1 MNSNVIKT
9 MPKIKLSKDAK
20 NASFD
25 NSPKDIKKDSFG
37 EISDEEIK
45 AFAMGYYDNNGADYY
60 VELGAK
66 WYREQ
71 LKLRQ

>member
-20 NASFD
+20 NASID
-25 NSPKDIKKDSFG
+25 K
-37 EISDEEIK
+37 ISDEEIEK
-45 AFAMGYYDNNGADYY
+45 QSWIYEPRNKYDAAFLREAFIKGA
-60 VELGAK
+60 E

>member
-20 NASFD
+20 NASID
-25 NSPKDIKKDSFG
+25 K
-37 EISDEEIK
+37 ISDEEIGQ
-45 AFAMGYYDNNGADYY
+45 AFKDFSEDWVVRQAL
-60 VELGAK
+60 EEGAK